1 MTPTSP
7 SPNPI
12 RCRVRVRE
20 VVERDIEL
28 SAADVDLVRSWMA
41 DALISHIRYHDY
53 RSAYQGERNLA
64 HIAFC
69 ERFGV
74 DPEID
79 RDRVEFFKS
88 VVEKVVL

>member
-1 MTPTSP
+1 MKPNDP

-20 VVERDIEL
+20 VVERDVEL
-28 SAADVDLVRSWMA
+28 TPADIALVRSWMA
-41 DALISHIRYHDY
+41 DALVSHIQYHDY
-53 RSAYQGERNLA
+53 RSCYQGERNLA

-74 DPEID
+74 DPEVDKD
-79 RDRVEFFKS
+79 RIEFFKA
-88 VVEKVVL
+88 VVAEVVA